1 MAETAGT
8 DQVLFQQDAPGRARR
23 FQIETRIVVG
33 TDGQK
38 RVHKRALHAEG
49 IAHLRRM
56 AANHQI
62 MRMQQTPVCACA
74 CAMQGDQ
81 LEWAF
86 VEGSSLKQQLVQAL
100 RRNNQSGL
108 ESLLDSYRRLITA
121 FDPLAADLRGPGQRA
136 DIFADLCLEAEIT
149 VKCGN
154 IDQGFDHL
162 ILHDTRWHLIDYE
175 WVLGFAVPLK
185 YVLYRAAQLFFQ
197 DVPPQL
203 SPRFRLRDMC
213 AFYGIG
219 PAERTLYDQ
228 MEARFQHFVRTETP

>member
-8 DQVLFQQDAPGRARR
+8 DQVLFQQDTPGRARR

-33 TDGQK
+33 PDGRK
-38 RVHKRALHAEG
+38 RVHKRALYAEG
-49 IAHLRRM
+49 SAHLRRM

-74 CAMQGDQ
+74 CELQGDQ
-81 LEWAF
+81 LELAF
-86 VEGSSLKQQLVQAL
+86 VEGGSLKQQLVQAL
-100 RRNNQSGL
+100 RRDDRPGL
-108 ESLLDSYRRLITA
+108 ESMLDTYRRLITA
-121 FDPLAADLRGPGQRA
+121 FDPFAADLCGPGQRA
-136 DIFADLCLEAEIT
+136 DIFADTCPQAEIE

-162 ILHDTRWHLIDYE
+162 ILHDERWHLIDYE

-197 DVPPQL
+197 EVPPQV

-213 AFYGIG
+213 AFYGIDA
-219 PAERTLYDQ
+219 AERTLYDR